1 MQLFGQTWAQ
11 PKAHAR
17 GTHRGTHPD
26 QTWARLQPLAPRL
39 GITRVARLTGL
50 DDIGL
55 PVWTAIR
62 PNARGLSASQG
73 KGLDDACARVSALM
87 ESVECW
93 HAEHVVQPLRLASA
107 RELAT
112 AGTVAELAALAGH
125 GAPAERATRRTLWL
139 KADDLVGGG
148 PAWLPL
154 DAVSTDYTGSAGSG
168 LLRSSNGL
176 AGGNSVLEA
185 TVHALCELVER
196 DAVALGDL
204 AMRRVDAAV
213 RIRPETV
220 DDEVCQGVL
229 AQLARAGLWVALFDL
244 RSDLGLPVCGATI
257 IDAPGRRTW
266 RALPAFNG
274 YGCHLSPRIALLRAL
289 TEAVQSR
296 LTHISGSRDDI
307 LPGDYRRAGHPEQI
321 AALQQRIATQ
331 APTVDFATLPEL
343 GTPSFEGDLALIVQR
358 LRQAGLSQVLVADLR
373 HAALDVAVVRAVVPG
388 LLAPLPLVRAH
399 GLQQH
404 TRPVARTWRNTDP
417 QHVTGADA
425 PAPPWQEAA

>member
-11 PKAHAR
+11 PKTHAR
-17 GTHRGTHPD
+17 GTHRGRHPD
-26 QTWARLQPLAPRL
+26 DTWAQLSPLAPRL
-39 GITRVARLTGL
+39 GVTRVARLTGL
-50 DDIGL
+50 DTIGL

-62 PNARGLSASQG
+62 PNARGLSAAQG
-73 KGLDDACARVSALM
+73 KGLHDACARVSALM
-87 ESVECW
+87 EAVECW
-93 HAEHVVQPLRLASA
+93 HAENVLLPLRQASA
-107 RELAT
+107 HELAQADGT
-112 AGTVAELAALAGH
+112 AAVADLAGLAGH
-125 GAPAERATRRTLWL
+125 GAPAERTRRRTLWL
-139 KADDLVGGG
+139 PADELVAGGR
-148 PAWLPL
+148 AWLPL

-204 AMRRVDAAV
+204 AMRRVEPAL

-220 DDEVCQGVL
+220 DDEACQGVL

-257 IDAPGRRTW
+257 IDAPGQRSW

-307 LPGDYRRAGHPEQI
+307 LPGDYRRAGHPDEI
-321 AALQQRIATQ
+321 AALQQRLATQ
-331 APTVDFATLPEL
+331 PATLDFATLPEL

-358 LRQAGLSQVLVADLR
+358 LRDAGLGQVLVADLR
-373 HAALDVAVVRAVVPG
+373 HAALGVPVVRAVVPG

-399 GLQQH
+399 GLQQRQ
-404 TRPVARTWRNTDP
+404 RP
-417 QHVTGADA
+417 GACA
-425 PAPPWQEAA
+425 WHEAATHPNAAWKEAA